1 VLVSFLTSTYTTV
14 TFAEDF
20 FKIFL
25 VIYSAM
31 FGVHFAR
38 QSHILD
44 DKRAAPSMSAAI
56 TRDMQACRAIMPLC
70 GGQVFTVGPR
80 SSAAASVDY
89 QACRNLNIF
98 LIVHAAYVSA
108 GIWQVTRA
116 NQHTKLSK
124 RRLALFA
131 AHLRSCVLIGSDMLV
146 LHLPR
151 AYPDEICE
159 TMEVIAP
166 IAAKHGVRL
175 ALEMTA
181 SKSHA
186 DRTYETPEKMD
197 NLSKLL
203 HDRFKNKWCWAIDTA
218 HLWSTGSDIRGAAM
232 AAFFDRLAY
241 KKMIGLIHLN
251 GSSVK
256 LGAGSDKH
264 EIAGGPRDAIFSAV
278 NLAAVV
284 RFAQRFNIPVVCE
297 VNRGTQA
304 DFFALLRKIKNT
316 KK

>member
-1 VLVSFLTSTYTTV
+1 
-14 TFAEDF
+14 
-20 FKIFL
+20 
-25 VIYSAM
+25 M

-44 DKRAAPSMSAAI
+44 DKRPALSMSAAI
-56 TRDMQACRAIMPLC
+56 TRDMLACSGHDVPIF
-70 GGQVFTVGPR
+70 GGQIFTIGPR
-80 SSAAASVDY
+80 SSAAAVVDY
-89 QACRNLNIF
+89 QACKRLNIF

-116 NQHTKLSK
+116 NQHTTASK
-124 RRLALFA
+124 RRLALFT
-131 AHLRSCVLIGSDMLV
+131 AHLRSCVLLGSRMLI

-166 IAAKHGVRL
+166 LAARYGVRL

-186 DRTYETPEKMD
+186 DRTYETPEKID

-203 HDRFKNKWCWAIDTA
+203 YDKFKNKWCWALDTA
-218 HLWSTGSDIRGAAM
+218 HLWSTGSDIRGRAM
-232 AAFFDRLAY
+232 ADFLDRLAY

-264 EIAGGPRDAIFSAV
+264 EIAGGPRDLIFSAV
-278 NLAAVV
+278 NLAAIVQ
-284 RFAQRFNIPVVCE
+284 FARRFNIPVVCE

-304 DFFALLRKIKNT
+304 DFFALMRKIKKV